1 MDTNKLR
8 FLSSLVE
15 KLESEGNIVEANTVH
30 NLFIKEAADFDK
42 EYKVKFPMNLSQALD
57 EFDADSYEVDKDGHW
72 EDTET
77 ISDFREETS
86 DDMMHSPATV
96 DDDHLVFYNEDKNH
110 VEVMNMIPKH
120 HLETLHHNPSK
131 KTRFI
136 KRADD

>member
-1 MDTNKLR
+1 MGTNKLR

-15 KLESEGNIVEANTVH
+15 KLESEGNIVEANAVH
-30 NLFIKEAADFDK
+30 NVFIKEAADFDK
-42 EYKVKFPMNLSQALD
+42 EYKVKFPMNLSQALN
-57 EFDADSYEVDKDGHW
+57 EFDDSYEVDKDGHW

-96 DDDHLVFYNEDKNH
+96 DDDHLVFYNEDKDH

-120 HLETLHHNPSK
+120 HLESLHNNPSK

>member
-1 MDTNKLR
+1 MGTNKLR

-15 KLESEGNIVEANTVH
+15 KLESEGNIVEANAVH
-30 NLFIKEAADFDK
+30 NVFIKEAADFDK
-42 EYKVKFPMNLSQALD
+42 EYKVKFPMNLNQALN
-57 EFDADSYEVDKDGHW
+57 EFDDSYEVDKDGHW

-96 DDDHLVFYNEDKNH
+96 DDDHLVFYNEDKDH

-120 HLETLHHNPSK
+120 HLKSLHNNPSK

>member
-15 KLESEGNIVEANTVH
+15 KLESEGNIVEANAVH
-30 NLFIKEAADFDK
+30 NVFIKEAADFDK
-42 EYKVKFPMNLSQALD
+42 EYKVKFPMNLSQALN
-57 EFDADSYEVDKDGHW
+57 EFDDSYEVDKDGHW

-96 DDDHLVFYNEDKNH
+96 DDDHLVFYNEDKDH

-120 HLETLHHNPSK
+120 HLESLHNNPSK

>member
-1 MDTNKLR
+1 MGTNKLR

-15 KLESEGNIVEANTVH
+15 KLESEGNIVEANAVH
-30 NLFIKEAADFDK
+30 NVFIKEAADFDK
-42 EYKVKFPMNLSQALD
+42 EYKVKFPMNLSQALN
-57 EFDADSYEVDKDGHW
+57 EFDDSYEVDKDGHW

-96 DDDHLVFYNEDKNH
+96 DDDHLVFYNEDKDH

-120 HLETLHHNPSK
+120 HLESLHNNPSK

-136 KRADD
+136 KRAKD

>member
-42 EYKVKFPMNLSQALD
+42 EYKVKFPMNLNQALN
-57 EFDADSYEVDKDGHW
+57 EFDDSYEVDKDGHW

-120 HLETLHHNPSK
+120 HLESLHNNPSK

>member
-8 FLSSLVE
+8 FLSSLIE
-15 KLESEGNIVEANTVH
+15 KLEIEGNIVEANAVH

-42 EYKVKFPMNLSQALD
+42 EYKVKFPMNLNQALN
-57 EFDADSYEVDKDGHW
+57 EFDDSYEVDKDGHW

-96 DDDHLVFYNEDKNH
+96 DDYHLVFYNEEKNH

-120 HLETLHHNPSK
+120 HLETLHNNPSK

>member
-8 FLSSLVE
+8 FLSSLIE
-15 KLESEGNIVEANTVH
+15 KLEIEGNIVEANAVH

-42 EYKVKFPMNLSQALD
+42 EYKVKFPMNLNQALN
-57 EFDADSYEVDKDGHW
+57 EFDDSYEVDKDGHW

-96 DDDHLVFYNEDKNH
+96 DDDHLVFYNEEKNN

-120 HLETLHHNPSK
+120 HLETLHNNPSK

>member
-8 FLSSLVE
+8 FLSSLIE
-15 KLESEGNIVEANTVH
+15 KLEIEGNIVEANAVH

-42 EYKVKFPMNLSQALD
+42 EYKVKFPMNLNQALN
-57 EFDADSYEVDKDGHW
+57 EFDDSYEVDKDGHW

-86 DDMMHSPATV
+86 DDMMHSPAAV
-96 DDDHLVFYNEDKNH
+96 DDDHLIFYNEDKNH

-120 HLETLHHNPSK
+120 HLETLHNNPSK

>member
-15 KLESEGNIVEANTVH
+15 KLESEGNIVEANAVH

-42 EYKVKFPMNLSQALD
+42 KYKVEFPMNLNQALN
-57 EFDADSYEVDKDGHW
+57 EFDDSYEVDKDGHW

-96 DDDHLVFYNEDKNH
+96 DDDHLVFYNEDKDH

-120 HLETLHHNPSK
+120 HLESLHNNPSK

>member
-1 MDTNKLR
+1 MGTNKLR

-15 KLESEGNIVEANTVH
+15 KLESEGNIVEANAVH
-30 NLFIKEAADFDK
+30 NVFMKEAADFDK
-42 EYKVKFPMNLSQALD
+42 EYKVKFPMNLNQALN
-57 EFDADSYEVDKDGHW
+57 EFDDSYEVDKDGHW

-96 DDDHLVFYNEDKNH
+96 DDDHLVFYNEDKDH

-120 HLETLHHNPSK
+120 HLESLHNNPSK

>member
-15 KLESEGNIVEANTVH
+15 KLESEGNIVEANAVH
-30 NLFIKEAADFDK
+30 NHFIKEAADFDK
-42 EYKVKFPMNLSQALD
+42 EYKVKFPMNLSQALN
-57 EFDADSYEVDKDGHW
+57 EFDDSYEVDKDGHW

-96 DDDHLVFYNEDKNH
+96 DDDHLVFYNEDKDH

-120 HLETLHHNPSK
+120 HLESLHNNPSK

>member
-15 KLESEGNIVEANTVH
+15 KLESEGNIVEANAVH

-42 EYKVKFPMNLSQALD
+42 EYKVKFPMNLNQALN
-57 EFDADSYEVDKDGHW
+57 EFDDSYEVDKDGHW

-77 ISDFREETS
+77 ISDFREESS

-120 HLETLHHNPSK
+120 HLETLHNNPSK

>member
-8 FLSSLVE
+8 FLSSLIE
-15 KLESEGNIVEANTVH
+15 KLEIEGNIVEANAVH

-42 EYKVKFPMNLSQALD
+42 EYKVKFPMNLNQALN
-57 EFDADSYEVDKDGHW
+57 EFDDSYEVDKDGHW

-120 HLETLHHNPSK
+120 HLETLHNNPSK

>member
-8 FLSSLVE
+8 FLSSLIE
-15 KLESEGNIVEANTVH
+15 KLEIEGNIVEANAVH

-42 EYKVKFPMNLSQALD
+42 EYKVKFPMNLNQALN
-57 EFDADSYEVDKDGHW
+57 EFDDSYEVDKDGHW

-96 DDDHLVFYNEDKNH
+96 DDDHLVFYNEEKDH

-120 HLETLHHNPSK
+120 HLETLHNNPSK

>member
-1 MDTNKLR
+1 MGTNKLR

-15 KLESEGNIVEANTVH
+15 KLESEGNIVEANAVH
-30 NLFIKEAADFDK
+30 NVFIKEAADFDK
-42 EYKVKFPMNLSQALD
+42 KYKVKFPMNLSQALN
-57 EFDADSYEVDKDGHW
+57 EFDDSYEVDKDGHW

-96 DDDHLVFYNEDKNH
+96 DDDHLVFYNEDKDH

-120 HLETLHHNPSK
+120 HLECLHNNPSK

>member
-8 FLSSLVE
+8 FLSSLIE
-15 KLESEGNIVEANTVH
+15 KLEIEGNIVEANAVH

-42 EYKVKFPMNLSQALD
+42 EYKVKFPMNLNQALN
-57 EFDADSYEVDKDGHW
+57 EFDDSYEVDKDGHW

-96 DDDHLVFYNEDKNH
+96 DDDHLVFYNEEKNH

-120 HLETLHHNPSK
+120 HLETLHNNPSK